1 MSKIFQRFF
10 FLFFKPLQP
19 ELNLQPMITGS
30 KGVVELSDPIF
41 FAYNISTSNSFPTA
55 LNRVLEKK
63 TRN

>member
-10 FLFFKPLQP
+10 FFFFLNHSN
-19 ELNLQPMITGS
+19 LNLTSDDHRS
-30 KGVVELSDPIF
+30 KGVVELSNPIF

-55 LNRVLEKK
+55 LNRALEKK